1 MSVATPLLELKKIN
15 KTFAGIH
22 ALKNVDFSVDYG
34 EVHCLVGENGSG
46 KSTLIKVIAG
56 VHPVDDGEIFIHGQP
71 FRHLRPADSMG
82 QGIQI
87 IYQDFSLFPNLS
99 VAENIAVIDQL
110 NRRRVFVRRRE
121 IHRVAEA
128 ALNKINVRLDLNALV
143 EDLPVSSKQL
153 VAISRALL
161 QNARLIIMDEPTTA
175 LTLREVKSLLK
186 VIKNL
191 QQQGISIL
199 FVSHKLDEVMD
210 ISQKITVLRNGEKVT
225 EGGRE
230 DFDTARLAFAM
241 TGIDVGNAR
250 YEITPEND
258 RKPLFSTRS
267 LSGRGAFEDVSFDL
281 WPGEVLGVTGLLG
294 SGRTELALA
303 LFGLRPADR
312 GEVFMEGKK
321 IRIRT
326 PQDALRHRIGY
337 VPEDRLTEGLFLAQ
351 SIGRNISVGAID
363 SLTDKKGLLN
373 FRRIV
378 EFEREWLDRLHI
390 RTPNPDLPVQSLSG
404 GNQQRVVMGRWIA
417 GNPRVLILNGP
428 TVGVD
433 VGSKLQIHTI
443 LRELAQ
449 AGTGII
455 VISDDIPEILH
466 NCNRILLMRRGRIA
480 EEFDSAR
487 TSEDELVEKLAG

>member
-1 MSVATPLLELKKIN
+1 MPAATPLLELKKIN

-22 ALKNVDFSVDYG
+22 ALKDVDFSVGYG
-34 EVHCLVGENGSG
+34 EVRCLVGENGSG

-56 VHPVDDGEIFIHGQP
+56 VHPVDDGEISIHGQL
-71 FRHLRPADSMG
+71 FQNLRPADSIN

-110 NRRRVFVRRRE
+110 NHKHVFVHRRE
-121 IHRVAEA
+121 IRRVAEA
-128 ALNKINVRLDLNALV
+128 ALNKINVRLDLDALV

-175 LTLREVKSLLK
+175 LTLREVKSLLE

-199 FVSHKLDEVMD
+199 FVSHKLDEVMK
-210 ISQKITVLRNGEKVT
+210 ISQKITVLRNGEKVA
-225 EGGRE
+225 EGDRG
-230 DFDTARLAFAM
+230 DFDASKLAFAM
-241 TGIDVGNAR
+241 TGIDVGNTR
-250 YEITPEND
+250 YEITSE
-258 RKPLFSTRS
+258 KAQEPLFSIRS
-267 LSGRGAFEDVSFDL
+267 LSGRGAFEDISFDL
-281 WPGEVLGVTGLLG
+281 WPREVLGITGLLG

-303 LFGLRPADR
+303 LFGLRPADS
-312 GEVFMEGKK
+312 GELFMEGKK
-321 IRIRT
+321 IHVRT
-326 PQDALRHRIGY
+326 PQDALRHHIGY

-351 SIGRNISVGAID
+351 SIGRNISVGVID
-363 SLTDKKGLLN
+363 SLTNKRGWLN
-373 FRRIV
+373 FRRIS
-378 EFEREWLDRLHI
+378 EFEREWLGKLQI

-417 GNPRVLILNGP
+417 NNLKVLVLNGP

-449 AGTGII
+449 SGTGII

-480 EEFDSAR
+480 EEFDSSR
-487 TSEDELVEKLAG
+487 TSEDELAEKLAG